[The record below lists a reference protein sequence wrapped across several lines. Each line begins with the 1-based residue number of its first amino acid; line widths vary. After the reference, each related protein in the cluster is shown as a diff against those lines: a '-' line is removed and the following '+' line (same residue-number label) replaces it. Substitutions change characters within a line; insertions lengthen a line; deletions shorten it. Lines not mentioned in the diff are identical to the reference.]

1 MNFSEKL
8 ISLRRKA
15 GLSQEQLA
23 AQLDVTRQS
32 VSKWESGSAVP
43 ELGKLIALSDL
54 FGVTID
60 YLVKDTV
67 TEPERVETAET
78 VQLERR
84 LNELAGEYHEHFGP
98 YFSYTSK
105 KRLFGLPLVSIRFG
119 RDRHPSKYSTAIGII
134 AIGNFSLGVV
144 SIGLISA
151 GVLSLGMVSFG
162 LLALGMVAMGG
173 LAVGIS
179 TIGWASLGVAALGV
193 HAGEHAVGMLFSGLL

>member
-67 TEPERVETAET
+67 TEPERAETAEA

-84 LNELAGEYHEHFGP
+84 LNELAGEYHERFGP

-105 KRLFGLPLVSIRFG
+105 RRLFGLPLVSIRFG
-119 RDRHPSKYSTAIGII
+119 RDRHPSKHTLAVGII
-134 AIGNFSLGVV
+134 AIGNFSVGIV
-144 SIGLISA
+144 SIGMISA
-151 GVLSLGMVSFG
+151 GLLSLGMIAFG
-162 LLALGMVAMGG
+162 AAALGMVSLGWWG
-173 LAVGIS
+173 IGIS
-179 TIGWASLGVAALGV
+179 VIGASVRGIS
-193 HAGEHAVGMLFSGLL
+193 AVSFLDHLK

>member
-8 ISLRRKA
+8 IRLRRKA

-67 TEPERVETAET
+67 TEPERAKTAEA

-84 LNELAGEYHEHFGP
+84 LNELAGEYHERFGP

-119 RDRHPSKYSTAIGII
+119 RDRHPSKHTLAVGII
-134 AIGNFSLGVV
+134 AIGNFSVGIV
-144 SIGLISA
+144 SIGMISA
-151 GVLSLGMVSFG
+151 GLLSLGMIAFG
-162 LLALGMVAMGG
+162 AAALGMVSLGWWG
-173 LAVGIS
+173 IGIS
-179 TIGWASLGVAALGV
+179 VIGVSVRGIS
-193 HAGEHAVGMLFSGLL
+193 AVSFLDHLK

>member
-67 TEPERVETAET
+67 TEPERAKTAEA

-84 LNELAGEYHEHFGP
+84 LNELAGEYHERFGP

-119 RDRHPSKYSTAIGII
+119 RDRHPSKHTLAVGII
-134 AIGNFSLGVV
+134 AIGNFSVGIV
-144 SIGLISA
+144 SIGMIST
-151 GVLSLGMVSFG
+151 GFLSLGMIAFG
-162 LLALGMVAMGG
+162 AAALGMVSLGWWG
-173 LAVGIS
+173 IGIS
-179 TIGWASLGVAALGV
+179 VIGASVRGIS
-193 HAGEHAVGMLFSGLL
+193 AVSFLDHLK

>member
-43 ELGKLIALSDL
+43 ELGKLIALSDF

-67 TEPERVETAET
+67 TEPERAET
-78 VQLERR
+78 GETIQLERR

-98 YFSYTSK
+98 WFSYTSK
-105 KRLFGLPLVSIRFG
+105 KRVFGLPLVSIRFG
-119 RDRHPSKYSTAIGII
+119 RDRRPSKHTLAVGII
-134 AIGNFSLGVV
+134 AVGNFSVGVISIGMISAGLLSLGMIAFGAAALGVV
-144 SIGLISA
+144 SLGWWGIGISVIGASVRGISA
-151 GVLSLGMVSFG
+151 VSF
-162 LLALGMVAMGG
+162 LDYLK
-173 LAVGIS
+173 
-179 TIGWASLGVAALGV
+179 
-193 HAGEHAVGMLFSGLL
+193 

>member
-67 TEPERVETAET
+67 TEPERAKTAEA

-84 LNELAGEYHEHFGP
+84 LNELAGEYHERFGP

-119 RDRHPSKYSTAIGII
+119 RDRHPSKHTLAVGII
-134 AIGNFSLGVV
+134 AIGNFSVGIV
-144 SIGLISA
+144 SIGMISA
-151 GVLSLGMVSFG
+151 GLLSLGMIAFG
-162 LLALGMVAMGG
+162 AAALGMVSLGWWG
-173 LAVGIS
+173 IGIS
-179 TIGWASLGVAALGV
+179 VIGASVRGIS
-193 HAGEHAVGMLFSGLL
+193 AVSFLDHLK

>member
-8 ISLRRKA
+8 IRLRRKA

-67 TEPERVETAET
+67 TEPERAKTAEA

-84 LNELAGEYHEHFGP
+84 LNELAGVYHERFGP

-119 RDRHPSKYSTAIGII
+119 RDRHPSKHTLAVGII
-134 AIGNFSLGVV
+134 AIGNFSIGIV
-144 SIGLISA
+144 SIGMISA
-151 GVLSLGMVSFG
+151 GLLSLGMIAFG
-162 LLALGMVAMGG
+162 AAALGMVSLGWWG
-173 LAVGIS
+173 IGIS
-179 TIGWASLGVAALGV
+179 VIGASVRGIS
-193 HAGEHAVGMLFSGLL
+193 AVSFLDHLK

>member
-67 TEPERVETAET
+67 TEPERAKTAEA

-84 LNELAGEYHEHFGP
+84 LNELAGEYHERFGP

-105 KRLFGLPLVSIRFG
+105 RRLFGLPLVSIRFG
-119 RDRHPSKYSTAIGII
+119 RDRHPSKHTLAVGII
-134 AIGNFSLGVV
+134 AIGNFSVGIV
-144 SIGLISA
+144 SIGMISA
-151 GVLSLGMVSFG
+151 GLLSLGMIAFG
-162 LLALGMVAMGG
+162 AAALGMVSLGWWG
-173 LAVGIS
+173 IGIS
-179 TIGWASLGVAALGV
+179 VIGASVRGIS
-193 HAGEHAVGMLFSGLL
+193 AVSFLDHLK

>member
-8 ISLRRKA
+8 INLRRKA

-67 TEPERVETAET
+67 TEPERLETAET
-78 VQLERR
+78 VQIERR
-84 LNELAGEYHEHFGP
+84 LNELAGEYYEHFGP

-105 KRLFGLPLVSIRFG
+105 KKLFGLPLVSIRFG
-119 RDRHPSKYSTAIGII
+119 RDRHPSKHTLAVGII
-134 AIGNFSLGVV
+134 AIGNFSVGIVSIGMISAGLLSIGVIALGAAALGVV
-144 SIGLISA
+144 SLGWWGIGVSVIGASVRGIA
-151 GVLSLGMVSFG
+151 AVSF
-162 LLALGMVAMGG
+162 LERLK
-173 LAVGIS
+173 
-179 TIGWASLGVAALGV
+179 
-193 HAGEHAVGMLFSGLL
+193 